1 MPTLNNGESV
11 TIQVVTEAITVTPD
25 LTAITIE
32 TGGQQGPQ
40 GVPGDGKITV
50 TASAPLSAGRLVT
63 VDENG
68 AAYYDP
74 TDLSLYGKAV
84 GITKHAAAALSP
96 IDVVAAGKVELV
108 GAGYTPGTKFW
119 AGPNGTLVT
128 TAPVSGMIIPVGYAF
143 DADTLFV
150 QIESYLEC

>member
-11 TIQVVTEAITVTPD
+11 TIELVPEQITITPD
-25 LTAITIE
+25 LTTISIE

-40 GVPGDGKITV
+40 GIPGDGKITV
-50 TASAPLSAGRLVT
+50 TASAALSAGRLVT

-74 TDLSLYGKAV
+74 SDTALYGKAV
-84 GITKHAAAALSP
+84 GITKHAAAAAAL
-96 IDVVAAGKVELV
+96 IDVVAAGKVDLV

-119 AGPNGTLVT
+119 AGPNGTLVS
-128 TAPVSGMIIPVGYAF
+128 TAPTSGLIVPVGYAI